1 MASIDVRR
9 ALSDI
14 SGDDTGENIS
24 NKNAFYCELTAQYW
38 AWKNDVDSEY
48 IGFFHYRR
56 HMDFNLNDKE
66 DETDRW
72 GVINEERITKDY
84 ILRRGLLDSNISK
97 VVSDYDLI
105 TVSPWNV
112 ENAGSKNNYD
122 HYQHSDKKL
131 HIKDYDKAI
140 QILKKKYPQYTKSAE
155 VYNRSKFGY
164 YTNIFIMKRDLFNEY
179 SQFLFSI
186 LFELERTLDLSGY
199 NKEEK
204 RVFGYISEWL
214 FGIFL
219 TYKKQSN
226 REKILELNRIFIR
239 NPEIS
244 EEGDIHICTACDDKY
259 SEYLGTS
266 ITSVLKNKEVGDRI
280 YYYVLDGGISEL
292 NKQKLRSFKEY
303 NSSYFIYFLPV
314 DNAKFGD
321 LLQTVQN
328 THLSLATY
336 YRLLIAD
343 ILPDFL
349 DRVIYLDAD
358 TIVRSSL
365 SALYSSELTCS
376 VLGIQDVLEASNT
389 RRLKLRQYINAG
401 VLLIY
406 LKKWRED
413 NIKSKFDQFLKQHS
427 DQILYHDQ
435 DVINC
440 VLQKDIQQIDPRWNA
455 QTASYSGS
463 EKQNERGKTAYI
475 VHFVSDRKPWIENN
489 NNPFADEWVRYWKE
503 SPWGSR
509 SFVPIK
515 KKKSL
520 RDMACYSLCVRIVN
534 LLLPN
539 YLKKHLKKL
548 LGLN

>member
-1 MASIDVRR
+1 MKNISIYICYHKNSERLESCIFKPIHVGRLIASSDVRR

-14 SGDDTGENIS
+14 SGDDSGENIS
-24 NKNAFYCELTAQYW
+24 NKNASYCELTAQYW
-38 AWKNDVDSEY
+38 AWKNDVNSEY

-56 HMDFNLNDKE
+56 HLDFNLNNKE
-66 DETDRW
+66 NETDRW

-97 VVSDYDLI
+97 IVSDYDLI
-105 TVSPWNV
+105 TVAPWNV

-131 HIKDYDKAI
+131 HIEDYDKAI
-140 QILKKKYPQYTKSAE
+140 EILKKLYPQYTKSAE
-155 VYNRSKFGY
+155 VYNSSKFGY

-186 LFELERTLDLSGY
+186 LFELEQSLDLSGY

-219 TYKKQSN
+219 TYKKQTNS
-226 REKILELNRIFIR
+226 EKILELNRIFIR
-239 NPEIS
+239 DPEIS
-244 EEGDIHICTACDDKY
+244 EEGDIHVCTACDDKY

-266 ITSVLKNKEVGDRI
+266 ITSVLKNKEAGDRI

-292 NKQKLRSFKEY
+292 NKQRLRSFKEY

-314 DNAKFGD
+314 DNSKFGN
-321 LLQTVQN
+321 LLQTVQS

-336 YRLLIAD
+336 YRLLIGE

-365 SALYSSELTCS
+365 AALYNSDLTC
-376 VLGIQDVLEASNT
+376 
-389 RRLKLRQYINAG
+389 
-401 VLLIY
+401 
-406 LKKWRED
+406 
-413 NIKSKFDQFLKQHS
+413 
-427 DQILYHDQ
+427 
-435 DVINC
+435 
-440 VLQKDIQQIDPRWNA
+440 
-455 QTASYSGS
+455 
-463 EKQNERGKTAYI
+463 
-475 VHFVSDRKPWIENN
+475 
-489 NNPFADEWVRYWKE
+489 
-503 SPWGSR
+503 
-509 SFVPIK
+509 
-515 KKKSL
+515 
-520 RDMACYSLCVRIVN
+520 
-534 LLLPN
+534 
-539 YLKKHLKKL
+539 
-548 LGLN
+548 